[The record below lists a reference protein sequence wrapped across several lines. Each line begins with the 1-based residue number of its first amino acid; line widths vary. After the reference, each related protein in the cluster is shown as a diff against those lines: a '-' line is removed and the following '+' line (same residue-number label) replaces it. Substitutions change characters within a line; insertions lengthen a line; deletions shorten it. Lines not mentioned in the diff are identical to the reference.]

1 MRNRVFE
8 IVVFLIDYMQGDAA
22 RFSDTNDL
30 WATLEAQ
37 GYSEDEISSAY
48 SWLLKR
54 FENTPQRYF
63 SSFPATPSSHRVL
76 TASERGQLT
85 TEAYGFLIKLSNT
98 SVLSDEQF
106 EIIMNRLSAF
116 GPIPVTLDQIKL
128 LASSVVFSDLDEFD
142 AAELFDSD
150 GDHTSFVN

>member
-8 IVVFLIDYMQGDAA
+8 IVVFLIDYIQGDAA
-22 RFSDTNDL
+22 RLSDTDDL

-54 FENTPQRYF
+54 SENTPQRYF
-63 SSFPATPSSHRVL
+63 SSFPAEPSSHRIL
-76 TASERGQLT
+76 TSSERGQLT
-85 TEAYGFLIKLSNT
+85 TEAHGFLIKLSDT

-106 EIIMNRLSAF
+106 EIIMNRVTAF
-116 GPIPVTLDQIKL
+116 GPRPVTLDQAKL
-128 LASSVVFSDLDEFD
+128 LVSSVVFSELDEFD
-142 AAELFDSD
+142 AIELFDSD

>member
-22 RFSDTNDL
+22 RLSDTDDL

-76 TASERGQLT
+76 TASELSQLT
-85 TEAYGFLIKLSNT
+85 TEAYGVLIKLSNT
-98 SVLSDEQF
+98 SVLNDEQF

-116 GPIPVTLDQIKL
+116 GPKPATLDQVKL
-128 LASSVVFSDLDEFD
+128 LASSVVFSELDEFD
-142 AAELFDSD
+142 AIELFDSD

>member
-22 RFSDTNDL
+22 RLSDTDDL
-30 WATLEAQ
+30 WATLESQ

-54 FENTPQRYF
+54 FENHPQRYF

-76 TASERGQLT
+76 TASERSQLT

-106 EIIMNRLSAF
+106 ETIMNRLSAF
-116 GPIPVTLDQIKL
+116 GPMPVTLDQIKL
-128 LASSVVFSDLDEFD
+128 LASSVVFSELDEFD
-142 AAELFDSD
+142 AIELFDSD

>member
-22 RFSDTNDL
+22 RLSDTDDL

-63 SSFPATPSSHRVL
+63 SSFPATQSSYRVL
-76 TASERGQLT
+76 TTSERSQLT

-98 SVLSDEQF
+98 AALNNEQF

-116 GPIPVTLDQIKL
+116 GPMPVTLDQIKL
-128 LASSVVFSDLDEFD
+128 LASSVVFSELDEFD
-142 AAELFDSD
+142 AIELFDSD

>member
-22 RFSDTNDL
+22 RLSDTDDL

-54 FENTPQRYF
+54 FENTPQRYYSDF
-63 SSFPATPSSHRVL
+63 STTLSSHRVL
-76 TASERGQLT
+76 TISERNQLT

-98 SVLSDEQF
+98 AVLNDEQF

-116 GPIPVTLDQIKL
+116 GPRPVTLDQVKL
-128 LASSVVFSDLDEFD
+128 LASSVVFSDLNEFD
-142 AAELFDSD
+142 AIELFDSD